1 MYSKFA
7 HRFIQLPAIFIPIY
21 LIEYEKF
28 VSPTDNKIRRTLKPP
43 PKIFAAVQW
52 PQTKI
57 SESVNKFHSQ
67 CFTVR
72 YCVFVNK
79 QFARKNIIYF
89 VNTFLNQFIYLCSAH
104 KQTRTQY
111 WTRNRTHSFSMQ
123 LNCVYS
129 VHSHTHHTQSLM
141 LLYRAIQ

>member
-1 MYSKFA
+1 MSSAINKIRFVLPKETTTTNENDMTMYSKFA

-89 VNTFLNQFIYLCSAH
+89 VNTFLINLFICAQHTSKHERSIGHETEHIHFQCS
-104 KQTRTQY
+104 
-111 WTRNRTHSFSMQ
+111 
-123 LNCVYS
+123 
-129 VHSHTHHTQSLM
+129 
-141 LLYRAIQ
+141 